1 MKQGAISSN
10 VFLLFI
16 LLISTSALV
25 SGIGVLSASIISA
38 FQVLVTFAYLI
49 IYAVR
54 KESVEYSTVFFGC
67 KLIPETTFK
76 RGYNE

>member
-54 KESVEYSTVFFGC
+54 KESVEYSTVFLVLLSF
-67 KLIPETTFK
+67 LDVS
-76 RGYNE
+76 